1 MKVLAISSF
10 VLVMI
15 LVLGVEHSFSFPIL
29 AFGFCLRHR
38 RGCFGPIVVDKR
50 NTIATTSL
58 WSTPRKDSSSSSNNN
73 NNNNNDDDDHE
84 RMLESLGLDP
94 RNNDA
99 LLEYS
104 IDSFL
109 RGDYDR
115 SFADDAA
122 APLPGLTPGATID
135 AALRSLR
142 QLDDPEPSHGAAV
155 LLRFCAP
162 LSRGER
168 WGGSPS
174 SGRDQW
180 KELLRGALTPTMLA
194 RRIRASEEFSGLL
207 DWTKLD
213 VTEGTTGKK
222 DIVGVPSVAY
232 VNVALYFEDGMEPTI
247 FQFKLSRVGGVF
259 LIDSAKRSNK
269 NLFMEKDE

>member
-1 MKVLAISSF
+1 
-10 VLVMI
+10 
-15 LVLGVEHSFSFPIL
+15 
-29 AFGFCLRHR
+29 
-38 RGCFGPIVVDKR
+38 
-50 NTIATTSL
+50 
-58 WSTPRKDSSSSSNNN
+58 
-73 NNNNNDDDDHE
+73 
-84 RMLESLGLDP
+84 MLESLGLDP

-99 LLEYS
+99 LLDYS

-109 RGDYDR
+109 SGDYDR

-122 APLPGLTPGATID
+122 APLPGLTPFATLD
-135 AALRSLR
+135 AALRALR

-180 KELLRGALTPTMLA
+180 KELLRGALTPTMFA
-194 RRIRASEEFSGLL
+194 RRIRASEQFSGLL

-213 VTEGTTGKK
+213 VTEGATGKN
-222 DIVGVPSVAY
+222 DLEGVPSVTY
-232 VNVALYFEDGMEPTI
+232 VNAALYFEDGMEPTLM
-247 FQFKLSRVGGVF
+247 QFKLSRLDGVF
-259 LIDSAKRSNK
+259 LIDSVIRSAKK
-269 NLFMEKDE
+269 LFMEGDE